1 LLTLI
6 KNAKVYSPKFLG
18 QKDILIGGEKIIE
31 IADSIELN
39 SNLKVEIIDAENY
52 ALVPGFIDSH
62 VHIIGGG
69 GEGGYNTRTPEISF
83 SKIVNSGITTLVGV
97 LGTDNA
103 TRSMQNLIAKAKA
116 LKQEGIS
123 CYAYTG
129 SYHLPIKTFSGS
141 IVDDLVFIEE
151 IIGVGEVAISDH
163 RGSQPTMEE
172 LIRLTSQARV
182 GGILSKKAGI
192 VNIHVGRGDKF
203 IQILL
208 DVVENSELPIT
219 QFLPTHMNKG
229 EKALK
234 SCKNFIELGGRVD
247 FTTSSSKKKGKG
259 DPSKP
264 SKALRLLL
272 EEGVNI
278 ENISFSSDGQGSLPQ
293 FDDKG
298 NYLGLTVADVG
309 TLFEEVKDCVMQENI
324 PLEEALTVITV
335 NPSNFLKLENKGQ
348 IKENFDADIVFLDRN
363 NLEIK
368 KVMAKGKFKY
378 EV

>member
-6 KNAKVYSPKFLG
+6 KNATVYSPKALG
-18 QKDILIGGEKIIE
+18 KKDILIGGEKILE
-31 IADSIELN
+31 LVDSIELN
-39 SNLKVEIIDAENY
+39 SNLKVEVIDAEDY
-52 ALVPGFIDSH
+52 LLVPGFIDSH
-62 VHIIGGG
+62 VHITGGG
-69 GEGGYNTRTPEISF
+69 GEGGYSTRTPEISL
-83 SKIVNSGITTLVGV
+83 SKIVSSGITTLVGV

-129 SYHLPIKTFSGS
+129 SYHLPIKTFTGR
-141 IVDDLVFIEE
+141 IIDDLVFIEE

-163 RGSQPTMEE
+163 RGSQPTLEE
-172 LIRLTSQARV
+172 LIRLTSEARV

-192 VNIHVGRGDKF
+192 VNIHVGRGEKF

-208 DVVENSELPIT
+208 DVVENSELPIS

-229 EKALK
+229 EKALQT
-234 SCKNFIELGGRVD
+234 CKNFIEQGGKVD
-247 FTTSSSKKKGKG
+247 FTTSSSKKKDKD

-264 SKALRLLL
+264 SKALKLLL
-272 EEGVNI
+272 EDGVNI
-278 ENISFSSDGQGSLPQ
+278 DNISFSSDGQGSLPQ

-298 NYLGLTVADVG
+298 NYIGLTVADVA
-309 TLFEEVKDCVMQENI
+309 TLFEEVKDCVLQENI
-324 PLEEALTVITV
+324 PLEEALKVITI
-335 NPSNFLKLENKGQ
+335 NPANFLKLENKGQ
-348 IKENFDADIVFLDRN
+348 IKENFDADIVFLDKS

-368 KVMAKGKFKY
+368 KVIAKGRTI
-378 EV
+378 